1 MKLFRI
7 LDPFTITLIVVV
19 LLASFFPAR
28 GGFVPFFEGLT
39 TAAIA
44 LLFFMHGAKLSREA
58 IISGGSHWR
67 LHLWVMCSTFVVFP
81 VLGVLFAWWAPI
93 NVDPSLY
100 TGFLYLCILPA
111 TVQSAIAFTSMAGGN
126 VAAAVCS
133 ASASSLLGIF
143 LSPLLV
149 GLVMDMHGAEGS
161 LEQVGKIMLQLLLPF
176 VLGHLSRPWTG
187 AFVAKHK
194 KWIAKTDQS
203 SILLVVYSA
212 FSEAVVNGIWHKVG
226 VGSLLFIVVVSLVL
240 LAIVIAINVF
250 AARRFGFNKADEI
263 TIVFCGSKKSLANG
277 IPMANILFPTSV
289 VGMMVLPLMI
299 FHQLQLMIC
308 AVMARRYK
316 RPDASDEE
324 LQSVL
329 DRAWVS
335 EFLPLLP
342 DGVNTLVGDQS
353 AGLSVGQAQRI
364 AVARA
369 LLNPCQLLLLDEP
382 AASLDAHS
390 EQRVMLALDAASQQQ
405 TTLMVTHQ
413 LEGIADWDQIWVME
427 NGRIVEQG
435 DYASLVAAQGP
446 FAALLANR
454 QEDI

>member
-7 LDPFTITLIVVV
+7 LDPFTLTLIAVV

-28 GGFVPFFEGLT
+28 GGFVPFFEHLT

-58 IISGGSHWR
+58 IIAGGSHWR
-67 LHLWVMCSTFVVFP
+67 LDLWVMCSTFVLFP
-81 VLGVLFAWWAPI
+81 ALGVLLAWWAPVK
-93 NVDPSLY
+93 VDPALY

-111 TVQSAIAFTSMAGGN
+111 TVQSAIAFTSLAGGN

-149 GLVMDMHGAEGS
+149 GLLMDMHGAEGN

-194 KWIAKTDQS
+194 KWIGKTDQT

-226 VGSLLFIVVVSLVL
+226 LGSLLFIGVVSCIL
-240 LAIVIAINVF
+240 LAIVIAVNVF
-250 AARRFGFNKADEI
+250 VARKGGFNKADEI

-289 VGMMVLPLMI
+289 IGMMVLPLMI
-299 FHQLQLMIC
+299 FHQIQLMVC
-308 AVMARRYK
+308 AVLARSYK
-316 RPDASDEE
+316 RQTEKLQEEEQARAVNAPDA
-324 LQSVL
+324 
-329 DRAWVS
+329 
-335 EFLPLLP
+335 
-342 DGVNTLVGDQS
+342 
-353 AGLSVGQAQRI
+353 
-364 AVARA
+364 
-369 LLNPCQLLLLDEP
+369 
-382 AASLDAHS
+382 
-390 EQRVMLALDAASQQQ
+390 
-405 TTLMVTHQ
+405 
-413 LEGIADWDQIWVME
+413 
-427 NGRIVEQG
+427 
-435 DYASLVAAQGP
+435 
-446 FAALLANR
+446 
-454 QEDI
+454 

>member
-7 LDPFTITLIVVV
+7 LDPFTITLITVV
-19 LLASFFPAR
+19 LLASFFPAE

-58 IISGGSHWR
+58 IIAGGSHWR

-81 VLGVLFAWWAPI
+81 VLGVLFAWWAPVS
-93 NVDPSLY
+93 VDPM
-100 TGFLYLCILPA
+100 LYLCILPA
-111 TVQSAIAFTSMAGGN
+111 TVQSAIAFTSLAGGN

-149 GLVMDMHGAEGS
+149 GLVMNMHGAEGS

-176 VLGHLSRPWTG
+176 VLGHLSRPWIG
-187 AFVAKHK
+187 NWVSRHK

-226 VGSLLFIVVVSLVL
+226 IGSLLFIVVVSIVL
-240 LAIVIAINVF
+240 LAIVIGINVF
-250 AARRFGFNKADEI
+250 VARKCGFNKADEI

-289 VGMMVLPLMI
+289 IGMMVLPLMI
-299 FHQLQLMIC
+299 FHQIQLMVC
-308 AVMARRYK
+308 AVLARRYK
-316 RPDASDEE
+316 QQTDA
-324 LQSVL
+324 L
-329 DRAWVS
+329 
-335 EFLPLLP
+335 
-342 DGVNTLVGDQS
+342 
-353 AGLSVGQAQRI
+353 QAQQKS
-364 AVARA
+364 RA
-369 LLNPCQLLLLDEP
+369 
-382 AASLDAHS
+382 AKA
-390 EQRVMLALDAASQQQ
+390 
-405 TTLMVTHQ
+405 
-413 LEGIADWDQIWVME
+413 
-427 NGRIVEQG
+427 
-435 DYASLVAAQGP
+435 
-446 FAALLANR
+446 
-454 QEDI
+454 